1 MVRRLRGFLINYNLV
16 NVMYKQ
22 RCISAKK
29 NNIVFHQGSLTRL
42 DKCQLLGHNN
52 KVLWFTGLSASG
64 KSTLAR
70 AVEKRLHEMGI
81 ISYVLDG
88 DNVRHGLT
96 SDLGFSADDRTENIR
111 RVAEI
116 SKLFYDAGIFVLV
129 GFISPYKS
137 DRDFARKL
145 IGKDFIEVFVD
156 CSLEECEK
164 RDPKGIYK
172 KARAGKIKHFTG
184 IDDPYEKPDNADIV
198 VDSGANNV
206 DENLSEIIEFLF
218 QLGEK
223 QKNNVKIEGK

>member
-88 DNVRHGLT
+88 DNVRHGLNK
-96 SDLGFSADDRTENIR
+96 DLSFNNDDREENIR
-111 RVAEI
+111 RIGEVA
-116 SKLFYDAGIFVLV
+116 KLFVDAGLV
-129 GFISPYKS
+129 VGTAFISPYKG
-137 DRDFARKL
+137 DRDEVRELFDE
-145 IGKDFIEVFVD
+145 GEFIEVFINAE
-156 CSLEECEK
+156 LKTCEK
-164 RDPKGIYK
+164 RDVKGLYK
-172 KARAGKIKHFTG
+172 KARAGEIKEFTG
-184 IDDPYEKPDNADIV
+184 ISAPYEEPVNA
-198 VDSGANNV
+198 
-206 DENLSEIIEFLF
+206 EL
-218 QLGEK
+218 
-223 QKNNVKIEGK
+223 